1 MGPLEDEA
9 KALEES
15 ILFVWDVGVWD
26 VIFESDFKIV
36 CDAITRCSEPLSAI
50 STLIEGIRLKL
61 QDFRRA
67 RVSHVLRQGNC
78 LAHLLAQYVR
88 HVVGYVTWI
97 CNLDRRNSL
106 YS

>member
-36 CDAITRCSEPLSAI
+36 CDAITRCSEPLLAI

-67 RVSHVLRQGNC
+67 RVSHVLRQGNHQT
-78 LAHLLAQYVR
+78 HLLAQYTR
-88 HVVGYVTWI
+88 HVVGYVT
-97 CNLDRRNSL
+97 
-106 YS
+106 

>member
-1 MGPLEDEA
+1 MEAKA

-15 ILFVWDVGVWD
+15 ILFAWDVGVRD
-26 VIFESDFKIV
+26 VIFESDSKIV

-61 QDFRRA
+61 QDFRRS
-67 RVSHVLRQGNC
+67 RVSHILRQGNC